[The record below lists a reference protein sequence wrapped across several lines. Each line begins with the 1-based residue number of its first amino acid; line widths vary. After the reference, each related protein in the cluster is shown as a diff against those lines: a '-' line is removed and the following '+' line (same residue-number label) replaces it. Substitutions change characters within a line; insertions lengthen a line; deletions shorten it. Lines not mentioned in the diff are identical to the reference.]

1 MTNPE
6 NDSDTR
12 LFRFDKKMFLELA
25 TKDEQDKRLAYGN
38 VVTQIYIEEKDGAEL
53 KKLKDEKQVS
63 DLSKI
68 LSIDDSQNREAIE
81 KRKKEKEIERV
92 KKEREINEN
101 AVVTS
106 LTKYNKI
113 FKNITMPKLN
123 NYMMYLDKEI
133 SISIDDD
140 NNIVVKY
147 NKKFVKDKNNDI
159 DDETDVLIDNID
171 GVNKNYI
178 KTIKK
183 KIYSDELKAIISKR
197 SNFIGV
203 NLSKIEAWKD
213 DNNIISNNVIEE
225 LNLAKERLDV
235 STAEA
240 KEAEAKEAKAKVK
253 EAEAKEAEAK
263 VEEAEAKATGAEVEV
278 AETTD
283 AKVVEAEADVKA
295 ADADV
300 KTAEAAVET
309 ADDNLTKYID
319 EARKSPPPFDDKIKD
334 VKDYLM
340 AKDDFNNKDLIH
352 YAGLNQKSY
361 IAIENINTLDEHV
374 KEFNQKF
381 NIQIK

>member
-1 MTNPE
+1 MAPTE

-25 TKDEQDKRLAYGN
+25 SDDEQDNSHAYGN
-38 VVTQIYIEEKDGAEL
+38 VVTQIYIEEKDGTEL

-63 DLSKI
+63 DLKRE
-68 LSIDDSQNREAIE
+68 LKIDDLQNTEVIE
-81 KRKKEKEIERV
+81 KRKKEKEIERA
-92 KKEREINEN
+92 KKERRINEN
-101 AVVTS
+101 EVVTS

-123 NYMMYLDKEI
+123 NYMMYLDKKI

-147 NKKFVKDKNNDI
+147 NEKFVKDTKSDI
-159 DDETDVLIDNID
+159 DDETDVLIDDID

-183 KIYSDELKAIISKR
+183 KIYSNELKDIISKR
-197 SNFIGV
+197 YNFIL
-203 NLSKIEAWKD
+203 NDLSKIELWKD

-225 LNLAKERLDV
+225 LKQAKERLDV
-235 STAEA
+235 PT
-240 KEAEAKEAKAKVK
+240 AEAKEAKAKVK
-253 EAEAKEAEAK
+253 E
-263 VEEAEAKATGAEVEV
+263 

-295 ADADV
+295 ADAAEAAATDV
-300 KTAEAAVET
+300 KAAKAAVET
-309 ADDNLTKYID
+309 ADANL
-319 EARKSPPPFDDKIKD
+319 RKHIEKAGDAPPPFDDKIKD

-340 AKDDFNNKDLIH
+340 AKDDFNNKELID
-352 YAGLNQKSY
+352 YAGLNDISY
-361 IAIENINTLDEHV
+361 EAIQSINTLDEDV
-374 KEFNQKF
+374 YKF
-381 NIQIK
+381 NKIFHIKVN